1 MTDQGVSLLTLH
13 FVIYAFLV
21 TKRYIYERRG
31 IEPGSLESKE
41 EEFMTLTPCIF
52 RLPNGG
58 SSEDFVGSGRVL
70 LHHRPLH
77 IRRLLGCTP
86 LL

>member
-21 TKRYIYERRG
+21 TKRYIYEWRG

-52 RLPNGG
+52 RLPDGG
-58 SSEDFVGSGRVL
+58 LTKDFVGSGRML

-77 IRRLLGCTP
+77 IRRLLGGTP

>member
-21 TKRYIYERRG
+21 TKRYIYEWRG

-52 RLPNGG
+52 RLPDGG
-58 SSEDFVGSGRVL
+58 LTKDFVGSGRML

-77 IRRLLGCTP
+77 IRCLLGSTP

>member
-21 TKRYIYERRG
+21 TKRYIYEWRG
-31 IEPGSLESKE
+31 IEPGSFDSKDQALIP
-41 EEFMTLTPCIF
+41 LTPSIF
-52 RLPNGG
+52 RLPDGG
-58 SSEDFVGSGRVL
+58 LTKDFVGSGRML

-77 IRRLLGCTP
+77 IRRLLGSTP